1 MCLLIF
7 AFKTHLTYKLIL
19 AANRDEYYDRPT
31 APAGFWD
38 EAPYLLAGKD
48 LRAGGTWFGITK
60 TGKMAAITNYRDPA
74 SIKENAPSR
83 GEIVSNYLLG
93 PDSPD
98 AYLKNLSK
106 KTGAY
111 NGFNIVLGER
121 DRLIWYSNRNGE
133 PHNLSPGIYG
143 LSNHLLDTPWP
154 KVSQSKDA
162 LASQISGGRE
172 PSPETLFRLLRDRT
186 VPDDDRLPATG
197 VGLEW
202 ERILSPIFIESPD
215 YGTRSSS
222 LLFIDHHDQASF
234 FERTSSPRS
243 NVVKTV
249 DYIFDLEPSNVS

>member
-7 AFKTHLTYKLIL
+7 AFKTHPTYKLIL

-60 TGKMAAITNYRDPA
+60 TGKMAALTNYRDPA

-93 PDSPD
+93 QDGPD
-98 AYLKNLSK
+98 AYLKKLSK
-106 KTGAY
+106 KADAY
-111 NGFNIVLGER
+111 NGFNLVLGER
-121 DRLIWYSNRNGE
+121 ERLIWYSNRNRE
-133 PHNLSPGIYG
+133 PHSLSPGIYG

-162 LASQISGGRE
+162 LASQISGGKE
-172 PSPETLFRLLRDRT
+172 PSPEALFRILRDRT
-186 VPDDDRLPATG
+186 VPEDDRLPSTG
-197 VGLEW
+197 VDLKW
-202 ERILSPIFIESPD
+202 ERILSPIFIESPS
-215 YGTRSSS
+215 YGTRSST
-222 LLFIDHHDQASF
+222 LLFIDHHNHVAF

-243 NVVKTV
+243 CNVDTV
-249 DYIFDLEPSNVS
+249 IHEFDLEASNVS